1 MASIEIFFCYARE
14 DEALVNQLKR
24 HLIPLQRQRLI
35 DIWYDRDISAGTEWE
50 LEIKEHLNSAQII
63 LLLVSPDFMASDY
76 CYGVEMR
83 RALER
88 HEQKEVRVIPVILRP
103 VCWQIPSLHKLQA
116 LPLDAKPVVSSSWHY
131 QDEAFFNVTEG
142 TRIVAVKVMSSLTPS
157 SLTLPIKPSEPEP
170 TETPA
175 NVLQQQAVKPDPLV
189 TPEDFSWLCIGTLT
203 GHKGSVD
210 IVAISPDGQMLSS
223 GSEDQTIKLWNLK
236 TGDLL
241 RTPTVYEHLVLS
253 VAISADEQTLASGS
267 YDHTIKQWKRNDLI
281 LYNHPALGK
290 STFLTGRINI
300 SLTSHWCVWSGI
312 RPQWKLHIVGEPDQY
327 LRKQEGL
334 RIFL

>member
-116 LPLDAKPVVSSSWHY
+116 LPLDAKPIVSSSWHY

-142 TRIVAVKVMSSLTPS
+142 IRIVAVKVMSSLTPS
-157 SLTLPIKPSEPEP
+157 SLTLPIKPSEPES

-210 IVAISPDGQMLSS
+210 IVAISPD
-223 GSEDQTIKLWNLK
+223 
-236 TGDLL
+236 
-241 RTPTVYEHLVLS
+241 
-253 VAISADEQTLASGS
+253 EQTLSSGS

-281 LYNHPALGK
+281 LYSHPALGK